1 MSRRWGALVAA
12 LLVLAGALSLVALR
26 VSAGSK
32 TDVERLA
39 EDSVRALSESVETP
53 LAEPVLE
60 GARVSRSESDLGVV
74 EEGKRLLERY
84 RGRGDCVVAQAGYLD
99 LGGRTWGCVMQGEGW
114 VELCVVQEGDEGGS
128 TVVTWRMDADDVD
141 V

>member
-1 MSRRWGALVAA
+1 MAA

-53 LAEPVLE
+53 LAETVLE

-128 TVVTWRMDADDVD
+128 TVVTRRMDADDVD